1 MGRHKTNDVAR
12 AMETWLIDNHIVSV
26 GTAEN
31 YASELRTFV
40 SALPNKWQDIV
51 NEEAVSA
58 AAHHMWASDPKR
70 FRKVRPAWAKLV
82 RWAKA
87 RNVVVPPLPKPQK
100 VKSGEVD
107 LPEDVLRVVHYLSSR
122 RIFSLKLLTRMI
134 WADEGKHTGGMVEVR
149 DPTQRNTWML
159 VPEGMVE
166 TLRNY
171 SPPEDLTCPL
181 IPKAPGSR
189 DPYTARGLEN
199 EMARYRRNYE
209 VQEVDPLDELIARNR
224 AAYGDGS
231 ALGAAPKKVEGPTVG
246 NIVLEGRPAPVT
258 SANYTSEWKKDGPV
272 DGDLAAAL
280 GWDPDAID

>member
-1 MGRHKTNDVAR
+1 MGRHKINDVAR
-12 AMETWLIDNHIVSV
+12 AMETWLIDNHIVTA

-40 SALPNKWQDIV
+40 DSLPNKWQDIL
-51 NEEAVSA
+51 NEEAVNA
-58 AAHHMWASDPKR
+58 AAHHTWKTNPKR
-70 FRKVRPAWAKLV
+70 FRKVRPAWSKLV
-82 RWAKA
+82 RWAA
-87 RNVVVPPLPKPQK
+87 GRNVVVPPLPTPQR
-100 VKSGEVD
+100 VKSGEVA
-107 LPEDVLRVVHYLSSR
+107 LPEDVLRVVHHLSSR

-134 WADEGKHTGGMVEVR
+134 WADEGKHVGDTVEVR
-149 DPTQRNTWML
+149 DPTQRNVWRL

-166 TLRNY
+166 VLRNY

-209 VQEVDPLDELIARNR
+209 VQETDPLDELIARNR
-224 AAYGDGS
+224 ATFGNGS
-231 ALGAAPKKVEGPTVG
+231 ALGTAPKPVEGSTVG
-246 NIVLEGRPAPVT
+246 NVVLPGRPAPVT
-258 SANYTSEWKKDGPV
+258 PANYTSAWKKDGPV
-272 DGDLAAAL
+272 DDDLATAL